1 MGRFEK
7 ILINDNGIDK
17 RDSGYYSTPDF
28 VSDYISNELLEL
40 NPKGKKV
47 LDPAVGDEELLKTF
61 FIHGKEIDSFDV
73 IEHGNIQ
80 YSNFI
85 KQDFIA
91 FYKEQKESLF
101 FSNGINLDY
110 DYYIANPPYNC
121 HELDY
126 IKDNKNELK
135 KLFGNVGVHNMYSMF
150 LSAIVDCAK
159 EGALI
164 GVIVSDSFLTA
175 TMHSGLRQQLL
186 DSCSIHQLIL
196 CPNDLFWSQKAD
208 VRTCILVLQK
218 GKQFQNKVKISNRP
232 KNTKD
237 LERILET
244 KDFLEVE
251 VEEIVLSKKKTA
263 NQFIIDIDKDILSL
277 FQNPRIGEVFN
288 CITGIS
294 TGNDKKYLSKEKRQG
309 FEIPFY
315 KNPGSKKFITTE
327 DAYLINHFMD
337 ESLIVKDFMVRN
349 KQFVF
354 NEGITCS
361 SMGLP
366 FSACYLPENSTFG
379 VNPNIFTPKE
389 DLYWVLAYLNS
400 HLITYLVRGL
410 LIRSNMVT
418 SGYISQLPII
428 SFNEAE
434 KVKLTEISKK
444 VLNSEM
450 DIEIA
455 INKINSIIYGNLKL
469 DESIIEKIE
478 DFAQNLSKRV

>member
-1 MGRFEK
+1 MGRFDK
-7 ILINDNGIDK
+7 VLVNDNGIDK

-40 NPKGKKV
+40 NPNGKKV

-61 FIHGKEIDSFDV
+61 FIHGKEIDSFDI

-80 YSNFI
+80 YSNFL
-85 KQDFIA
+85 KQDFID

-126 IKDNKNELK
+126 IKDNKSELK

-208 VRTCILVLQK
+208 VRTCIMVLQK
-218 GKQFQNKVKISNRP
+218 GKQFQDKVKVSNRP
-232 KNTKD
+232 KNAKD

-263 NQFIIDIDKDILSL
+263 NQFIVDVDKDILSL

-294 TGNDKKYLSKEKRQG
+294 TGNDKKYLSKEKKQG

-315 KNPGSKKFITTE
+315 KNPGSKKFVTTE
-327 DAYLINHFMD
+327 DAYLIDHFMD

-349 KQFVF
+349 KKFVF

-366 FSACYLPENSTFG
+366 FSACYLPENSTCG

-389 DLYWVLAYLNS
+389 DLFWVLAYLNS
-400 HLITYLVRGL
+400 HLITYLVRGV

-428 SFNEAE
+428 PFNNKE
-434 KVKLTEISKK
+434 KDKLTKISKK

-450 DIEIA
+450 EINIA
-455 INKINSIIYGNLKL
+455 INKINTIVYNNLKL
-469 DESIIEKIE
+469 NESIIEKIE
-478 DFAQNLSKRV
+478 DFAINLSKRV

>member
-7 ILINDNGIDK
+7 ILVNDNGIDK

-40 NPKGKKV
+40 NPNGKKV
-47 LDPAVGDEELLKTF
+47 LDPAVGDEELLKSF
-61 FIHGKEIDSFDV
+61 FFHGKEIDSFDV

-80 YSNFI
+80 YSNFL

-101 FSNGINLDY
+101 FSNGIDLDY

-126 IKDNKNELK
+126 IKDNKIELK

-208 VRTCILVLQK
+208 VRTCIMVLQK
-218 GKQFQNKVKISNRP
+218 GKQFQNKVKVSNRP

-251 VEEIVLSKKKTA
+251 VEEIVLSKKKSA

-294 TGNDKKYLSKEKRQG
+294 TGNDKKYLSKEKKQG

-315 KNPGSKKFITTE
+315 KNPGSKKFVTIE
-327 DAYLINHFMD
+327 DAYLIDHFMD

-349 KQFVF
+349 KRFVF

-389 DLYWVLAYLNS
+389 DLFWVLAYLNS
-400 HLITYLVRGL
+400 HLITYLVRGV

-428 SFNEAE
+428 PFNDRE
-434 KVKLTEISKK
+434 KDKLTKISKK

-450 DIEIA
+450 EINIA
-455 INKINSIIYGNLKL
+455 INKINAIVYNNLKL
-469 DESIIEKIE
+469 NGNIIEKID
-478 DFAQNLSKRV
+478 DFALNLSKRV

>member
-1 MGRFEK
+1 MGRFDK
-7 ILINDNGIDK
+7 VLVNDNGIDK

-40 NPKGKKV
+40 NPNGKKV

-61 FIHGKEIDSFDV
+61 FIHGKEIDSFDI

-80 YSNFI
+80 YSNFL
-85 KQDFIA
+85 KQDFID

-126 IKDNKNELK
+126 IKNNKSELK
-135 KLFGNVGVHNMYSMF
+135 ELFGNVGVHNMYSMF

-208 VRTCILVLQK
+208 VRTCIMVLQK
-218 GKQFQNKVKISNRP
+218 GKQFQDKVKVSNRP
-232 KNTKD
+232 KNAKD

-251 VEEIVLSKKKTA
+251 VKEIVLSKKKTA
-263 NQFIIDIDKDILSL
+263 NQFIVDVDKDILSL

-294 TGNDKKYLSKEKRQG
+294 TGNDKKYLSKEKKQG

-315 KNPGSKKFITTE
+315 KNPGSKKFVTTE
-327 DAYLINHFMD
+327 DAYLIDHFMD

-349 KQFVF
+349 KKFVF

-389 DLYWVLAYLNS
+389 DLFWVLAYLNS
-400 HLITYLVRGL
+400 HLITYLVRGV

-428 SFNEAE
+428 PFNDKE
-434 KVKLTEISKK
+434 KDKLTKISKK

-450 DIEIA
+450 EINIA
-455 INKINSIIYGNLKL
+455 INKINTIVYNNLKL
-469 DESIIEKIE
+469 NESIIEKIE
-478 DFAQNLSKRV
+478 DFAINLSKRV